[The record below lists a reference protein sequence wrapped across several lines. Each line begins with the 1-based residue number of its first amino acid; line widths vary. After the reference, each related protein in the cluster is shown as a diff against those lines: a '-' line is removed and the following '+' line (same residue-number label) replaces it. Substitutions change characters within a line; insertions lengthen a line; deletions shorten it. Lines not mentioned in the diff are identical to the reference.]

1 MPRIFDAM
9 TLRRSRLFA
18 GLVSLLAV
26 VAGRAEARD
35 NFLIIVADDLGVDGV
50 AVYSDDV
57 AYGHP
62 GEGADHPP
70 TPRIDALAAGGVLF
84 RNAYTNS
91 KCAPSRAQI
100 LTGRHALRTGI
111 GVPGGAVLDLAETTI
126 AELVGGTHA
135 TAAIGKWHVG
145 PNDDAD
151 HPIQQGFD
159 YFSGALNGNI
169 DDYYDWTKTTN
180 AAGGSPTITASHS
193 VYATDDN
200 SAEAIA
206 KIAEFGEDPW
216 LVYLA
221 FSAPHGPFHVPTS
234 PLTTT
239 VDAGSSN
246 RMKYEAAVEAMDREI
261 GDVIDSIP
269 ASILAD
275 TTIVFLGDNGTP
287 AGVTEL
293 PFVSSHAKSTVYEG
307 GINVPLIVRSP
318 HAVPGTE
325 SMAFVHSTD
334 VFATIADIL
343 GLESTAEDSLS
354 LLPHLVDPAR
364 GTHPARPYAYA
375 EQFEPNGVSG
385 PYTDHRKGIRD
396 DQYKLIWRN
405 GVFEEF
411 FDLVASPFEDS
422 NLLPYSGMTEPQQA
436 AYDALVE
443 HMEGVEASGLVAC
456 PTRAD
461 GGCTTGYLKAKLD
474 WRQNRG
480 LADKVTLKLTKGPA
494 LAQIDFGNPAGAE
507 TAYSVCVYDDA
518 DVLVGEMR
526 VVRGGALCGG
536 KECWKTAGGD
546 PPDGKGYTYKDKL
559 ASASG
564 ALKMQLIGGDAGKSK
579 LTFVGRGL
587 ELPDGVTEALASSTA
602 ATVQVR
608 GSDIASCLAATIDA
622 IAKQEADRFKATN

>member
-1 MPRIFDAM
+1 M
-9 TLRRSRLFA
+9 TSRR
-18 GLVSLLAV
+18 GSLLAGLLALLAV
-26 VAGRAEARD
+26 DAGRAEARD
-35 NFLIIVADDLGVDGV
+35 NFLILVADDLGVDGV
-50 AVYSDDV
+50 AVYSDDL

-70 TPRIDALAAGGVLF
+70 TPRIDALAADGVLF

-111 GVPGGAVLDLAETTI
+111 GVPGAAVLDLAETTI
-126 AELVGGTHA
+126 AELVSATHA

-151 HPIQQGFD
+151 HPIEQGFD

-169 DDYYDWTKTTN
+169 DDYDAWTKTTN
-180 AAGGSPTITASHS
+180 EAGGSPTITASHS

-221 FSAPHGPFHVPTS
+221 FSAPHAPFHVPTG
-234 PLTTT
+234 PLTTA

-246 RMKYEAAVEAMDREI
+246 RTKYEAAVEAMDREI

-287 AGVTEL
+287 PAVTEP

-307 GINVPLIVRSP
+307 GINVPLIVKSP

-325 SMAFVHSTD
+325 STALVHSTD

-343 GLESTAEDSLS
+343 GLASTAEDSLS
-354 LLPHLVDPAR
+354 LLPYLRDPTR
-364 GTHPARPYAYA
+364 ETHPARPYAYA
-375 EQFEPNGVSG
+375 EQFEPNGLPG

-396 DQYKLIWRN
+396 DRYKLIWRN

-411 FDLVASPFEDS
+411 FDLTASPFEDA
-422 NLLPYSGMTEPQQA
+422 NLLPYAGMTETQQA

-461 GGCTTGYLKAKLD
+461 GACTTGYLKAKLD
-474 WRQNRG
+474 WRENRG
-480 LADKVTLKLTKGPA
+480 LADKLTVKLTKGPA
-494 LAQIDFGNPAGAE
+494 LAQMDFGTPVEADG
-507 TAYSVCVYDDA
+507 TAYSVCVYDDVG
-518 DVLVGEMR
+518 VLVGEMR
-526 VVRGGALCGG
+526 VVRGGALCDGR
-536 KECWKTAGGD
+536 ECWKAAGGD
-546 PPDGKGYTYKDKL
+546 PPDGKGYKYKDKL
-559 ASASG
+559 SSASG
-564 ALKMQLIGGDAGKSK
+564 ALKMQLIGGDVGKSK
-579 LTFVGRGL
+579 LTVVGRGL
-587 ELPDGVTEALASSTA
+587 ALPDGVTEALVSSTS

-608 GSDIASCLAATIDA
+608 GSDMASCLAATVGA
-622 IAKQEADRFKATN
+622 IAKQATDRFKATN